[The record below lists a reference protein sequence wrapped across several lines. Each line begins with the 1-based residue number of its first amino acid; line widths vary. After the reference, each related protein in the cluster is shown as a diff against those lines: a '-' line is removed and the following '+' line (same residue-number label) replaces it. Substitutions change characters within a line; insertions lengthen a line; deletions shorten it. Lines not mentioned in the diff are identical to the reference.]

1 MAKKTTKR
9 TGKRGKKTPSL
20 IGRTASSLGG
30 LAARHPGKIGGPLVF
45 GVVFSFVSANAL
57 WYQPG
62 PHPSPMM
69 KTRQPTNPYAV
80 PGRRMAEATE
90 FESFRIELEDRETA
104 AAEKPKDDLVA
115 ILEEVEA
122 NPPPA
127 TSAAIEHDVTAS
139 APPPAPAPVDDE
151 PDILALQQAL
161 AARGYY
167 KGKPDGVTGP
177 MTKAAIRAFQSDSG
191 ITPTGEADE
200 EVVALLSVSAPLPE
214 PRPEAAAPPDPVADI
229 LKAETA
235 PSGGAGVVVADP
247 MVVEIQRGLVNIAYD
262 GVVVDGVA
270 GATTRAAILEF
281 QKHYRLPETG
291 EPNEAVRDKL
301 REIGAL

>member
-1 MAKKTTKR
+1 ML
-9 TGKRGKKTPSL
+9 G
-20 IGRTASSLGG
+20 ASP
-30 LAARHPGKIGGPLVF
+30 A
-45 GVVFSFVSANAL
+45 
-57 WYQPG
+57 
-62 PHPSPMM
+62 
-69 KTRQPTNPYAV
+69 
-80 PGRRMAEATE
+80 
-90 FESFRIELEDRETA
+90 
-104 AAEKPKDDLVA
+104 DLVA
-115 ILEEVEA
+115 ILEQVEA

-127 TSAAIEHDVTAS
+127 TSAAIEQDVTAS
-139 APPPAPAPVDDE
+139 APPPAPAPVADE

-167 KGKPDGVTGP
+167 KGTPDWVTGP
-177 MTKAAIRAFQSDSG
+177 LTKAAIRAFQSDSG
-191 ITPTGEADE
+191 ITPTGEVDE

-214 PRPEAAAPPDPVADI
+214 PRPETAASPDPVADI

-235 PSGGAGVVVADP
+235 PAGAAVADP

>member
-1 MAKKTTKR
+1 MAKRTTKK
-9 TGKRGKKTPSL
+9 TGKRGKKSPSL
-20 IGRTASSLGG
+20 IGRTASSLGAM
-30 LAARHPGKIGGPLVF
+30 AARHPGKIGGPLVF

-69 KTRQPTNPYAV
+69 KTRQPSNPYAV
-80 PGRRMAEATE
+80 PGRRMAKATE
-90 FESFRIELEDRETA
+90 FESFRIELEDGEPA
-104 AAEKPKDDLVA
+104 KAEKSGDDLLA
-115 ILEEVEA
+115 ILEQVEA
-122 NPPPA
+122 NPPSATGAAVEKEVAAPA
-127 TSAAIEHDVTAS
+127 
-139 APPPAPAPVDDE
+139 PPAPIDDE

-167 KGKPDGVTGP
+167 EGKPDGVTGP
-177 MTKAAIRAFQSDSG
+177 LTKAAIRAFQTDSG
-191 ITPTGEADE
+191 ITPTGEPDE
-200 EVVALLSVSAPLPE
+200 EVVALLSVSAPLPQ
-214 PRPEAAAPPDPVADI
+214 PRPETASAGDPIGEI
-229 LKAETA
+229 LKQSPPAGNAEIA
-235 PSGGAGVVVADP
+235 AADP
-247 MVVEIQRGLVNIAYD
+247 MVIEIQRGLVNIAYD

-291 EPNEAVRDKL
+291 QPSEAVRNKL

>member
-1 MAKKTTKR
+1 MAKKTTKK

-20 IGRTASSLGG
+20 IGRTASSLGS

-69 KTRQPTNPYAV
+69 KTRQPANPYAV
-80 PGRRMAEATE
+80 PGRRMAEATD
-90 FESFRIELEDRETA
+90 FESFRIELEDGETA
-104 AAEKPKDDLVA
+104 APEKPKDDLVA
-115 ILEEVEA
+115 ILEQVEA

-127 TSAAIEHDVTAS
+127 TSAAIEQDVTAS
-139 APPPAPAPVDDE
+139 APPAPAPVDDE
-151 PDILALQQAL
+151 PDILAVQQAL

-167 KGKPDGVTGP
+167 KGTPDGVTGP
-177 MTKAAIRAFQSDSG
+177 LTKAAIRAFQGDNG

-200 EVVALLSVSAPLPE
+200 EVVALLSVAAPLPE
-214 PRPEAAAPPDPVADI
+214 PRPETAASPDPVADI

-235 PSGGAGVVVADP
+235 PAGAAVADP

>member
-1 MAKKTTKR
+1 MAKR
-9 TGKRGKKTPSL
+9 TAKKSGRRGKKSPSL

-30 LAARHPGKIGGPLVF
+30 IAARHPGKIGGPLVF

-69 KTRQPTNPYAV
+69 KTRQPSDPYAV
-80 PGRRMAEATE
+80 PGRRMAEPTE
-90 FESFRIELEDRETA
+90 FESFRIELEQDETG
-104 AAEKPKDDLVA
+104 PKDDLVA
-115 ILEEVEA
+115 ILEQVEA
-122 NPPPA
+122 NPPQPA
-127 TSAAIEHDVTAS
+127 VAENDVAV
-139 APPPAPAPVDDE
+139 PAPKPQPTDDE
-151 PDILALQQAL
+151 PDIRALQQAL
-161 AARGYY
+161 ADRGYY

-177 MTKAAIRAFQSDSG
+177 LTEAAIKAFQSDSG
-191 ITPTGEADE
+191 IRPTGEADD

-214 PRPEAAAPPDPVADI
+214 PRPEAASASGDPIGEI
-229 LKAETA
+229 LKDPTPAGSVEVTA
-235 PSGGAGVVVADP
+235 ADP
-247 MVVEIQRGLVNIAYD
+247 MVIEIQRGLVNIAYD

-281 QKHYRLPETG
+281 QKHYRLAETG
-291 EPNEAVRDKL
+291 QPSEQVRDKL